1 MCLIGEIAMC
11 EKQAAKCFYAG
22 VDYVGN
28 SNKESYRLPSVLL
41 SDSC

>member
-28 SNKESYRLPSVLL
+28 SNKNILL
-41 SDSC
+41 IAQCTFV